1 MTDAAAAH
9 ILVVDD
15 DARLRDL
22 LQRYL
27 VNNGYLVTVAGD
39 AEEAKARLK
48 ALAFDLIVL
57 DVMLPGQNG
66 VDFTGELRRDS
77 DLPILL
83 LTARGE
89 PEDRISGLEAGAD
102 DYLVKPFEPRELLL
116 RVGTI
121 LRRAQANK
129 ADEIVRFGP
138 FAFNRANGELRRD
151 DDVVHLTTGEIAL
164 LQVLAARPGRAVS
177 RAELGERGG
186 VAGLRPGC
194 RRADGPPAA
203 QDRGRPPPAA
213 LAPDRARLGLRAATW
228 ELSAMLPPL
237 RRSLNR
243 LAPRTLFGRSLL
255 VVVLPLVILQ
265 IVLSIIFYNRHW
277 DTVTRWL
284 ASGVAGEVALLAE
297 ELEEPPR
304 TRRSRTRSWT
314 GCAGTPI
321 SRSPSSPAAPWPRR
335 WRRPASTATRAAGST
350 PRSSRASR
358 SSCPARSR
366 STCAASRTIASPSM
380 SSSTTVCCA
389 CSPAASG

>member
-39 AEEAKARLK
+39 AEEARARLK

-186 VAGLRPGC
+186 VAGSDRAVDVQMARLRRKIEDEPRQPRWLLTARGSGYVLRPG
-194 RRADGPPAA
+194 
-203 QDRGRPPPAA
+203 
-213 LAPDRARLGLRAATW
+213 
-228 ELSAMLPPL
+228 S
-237 RRSLNR
+237 
-243 LAPRTLFGRSLL
+243 
-255 VVVLPLVILQ
+255 
-265 IVLSIIFYNRHW
+265 
-277 DTVTRWL
+277 
-284 ASGVAGEVALLAE
+284 
-297 ELEEPPR
+297 
-304 TRRSRTRSWT
+304 
-314 GCAGTPI
+314 
-321 SRSPSSPAAPWPRR
+321 
-335 WRRPASTATRAAGST
+335 
-350 PRSSRASR
+350 
-358 SSCPARSR
+358 
-366 STCAASRTIASPSM
+366 
-380 SSSTTVCCA
+380 
-389 CSPAASG
+389 

>member
-151 DDVVHLTTGEIAL
+151 EDVVHLTTGEIAL

-186 VAGLRPGC
+186 VAGSDRAVDVQMARLRRKIEDDPRQPRWLLTARGSGYVLRPG
-194 RRADGPPAA
+194 
-203 QDRGRPPPAA
+203 
-213 LAPDRARLGLRAATW
+213 
-228 ELSAMLPPL
+228 S
-237 RRSLNR
+237 
-243 LAPRTLFGRSLL
+243 
-255 VVVLPLVILQ
+255 
-265 IVLSIIFYNRHW
+265 
-277 DTVTRWL
+277 
-284 ASGVAGEVALLAE
+284 
-297 ELEEPPR
+297 
-304 TRRSRTRSWT
+304 
-314 GCAGTPI
+314 
-321 SRSPSSPAAPWPRR
+321 
-335 WRRPASTATRAAGST
+335 
-350 PRSSRASR
+350 
-358 SSCPARSR
+358 
-366 STCAASRTIASPSM
+366 
-380 SSSTTVCCA
+380 
-389 CSPAASG
+389 

>member
-186 VAGLRPGC
+186 VAGSDRAVDVQMARLRRKIEDDPRQPRWLLTARGSGYVLRPG
-194 RRADGPPAA
+194 
-203 QDRGRPPPAA
+203 
-213 LAPDRARLGLRAATW
+213 
-228 ELSAMLPPL
+228 S
-237 RRSLNR
+237 
-243 LAPRTLFGRSLL
+243 
-255 VVVLPLVILQ
+255 
-265 IVLSIIFYNRHW
+265 
-277 DTVTRWL
+277 
-284 ASGVAGEVALLAE
+284 
-297 ELEEPPR
+297 
-304 TRRSRTRSWT
+304 
-314 GCAGTPI
+314 
-321 SRSPSSPAAPWPRR
+321 
-335 WRRPASTATRAAGST
+335 
-350 PRSSRASR
+350 
-358 SSCPARSR
+358 
-366 STCAASRTIASPSM
+366 
-380 SSSTTVCCA
+380 
-389 CSPAASG
+389 

>member
-39 AEEAKARLK
+39 AEEARARLK

-186 VAGLRPGC
+186 VAGSDRAVDVQMARLRRKIEDDPRQPRWLLTARGSGYVLRPG
-194 RRADGPPAA
+194 
-203 QDRGRPPPAA
+203 
-213 LAPDRARLGLRAATW
+213 
-228 ELSAMLPPL
+228 S
-237 RRSLNR
+237 
-243 LAPRTLFGRSLL
+243 
-255 VVVLPLVILQ
+255 
-265 IVLSIIFYNRHW
+265 
-277 DTVTRWL
+277 
-284 ASGVAGEVALLAE
+284 
-297 ELEEPPR
+297 
-304 TRRSRTRSWT
+304 
-314 GCAGTPI
+314 
-321 SRSPSSPAAPWPRR
+321 
-335 WRRPASTATRAAGST
+335 
-350 PRSSRASR
+350 
-358 SSCPARSR
+358 
-366 STCAASRTIASPSM
+366 
-380 SSSTTVCCA
+380 
-389 CSPAASG
+389 

>member
-39 AEEAKARLK
+39 AEEARARLK

-151 DDVVHLTTGEIAL
+151 EDVVHLTTGEIAL

-186 VAGLRPGC
+186 VAGSDRAVDVQMARLRRKIEDDPRQPRWLLTARGSGYVLRPG
-194 RRADGPPAA
+194 
-203 QDRGRPPPAA
+203 
-213 LAPDRARLGLRAATW
+213 
-228 ELSAMLPPL
+228 S
-237 RRSLNR
+237 
-243 LAPRTLFGRSLL
+243 
-255 VVVLPLVILQ
+255 
-265 IVLSIIFYNRHW
+265 
-277 DTVTRWL
+277 
-284 ASGVAGEVALLAE
+284 
-297 ELEEPPR
+297 
-304 TRRSRTRSWT
+304 
-314 GCAGTPI
+314 
-321 SRSPSSPAAPWPRR
+321 
-335 WRRPASTATRAAGST
+335 
-350 PRSSRASR
+350 
-358 SSCPARSR
+358 
-366 STCAASRTIASPSM
+366 
-380 SSSTTVCCA
+380 
-389 CSPAASG
+389 

>member
-1 MTDAAAAH
+1 MTDVAAAH

-39 AEEAKARLK
+39 AEEARARLK

-186 VAGLRPGC
+186 VAGSDRAVDVQMARLRRKIEDDPRQPRWLLTARGSGYVLRPG
-194 RRADGPPAA
+194 
-203 QDRGRPPPAA
+203 
-213 LAPDRARLGLRAATW
+213 
-228 ELSAMLPPL
+228 S
-237 RRSLNR
+237 
-243 LAPRTLFGRSLL
+243 
-255 VVVLPLVILQ
+255 
-265 IVLSIIFYNRHW
+265 
-277 DTVTRWL
+277 
-284 ASGVAGEVALLAE
+284 
-297 ELEEPPR
+297 
-304 TRRSRTRSWT
+304 
-314 GCAGTPI
+314 
-321 SRSPSSPAAPWPRR
+321 
-335 WRRPASTATRAAGST
+335 
-350 PRSSRASR
+350 
-358 SSCPARSR
+358 
-366 STCAASRTIASPSM
+366 
-380 SSSTTVCCA
+380 
-389 CSPAASG
+389 

>member
-39 AEEAKARLK
+39 AEEARARLK

-89 PEDRISGLEAGAD
+89 TEDRISGLEAGAD

-186 VAGLRPGC
+186 VAGSDRAVDVQMARLRRKIEDDPRQPRWLLTARGSGYVLRPG
-194 RRADGPPAA
+194 
-203 QDRGRPPPAA
+203 
-213 LAPDRARLGLRAATW
+213 
-228 ELSAMLPPL
+228 S
-237 RRSLNR
+237 
-243 LAPRTLFGRSLL
+243 
-255 VVVLPLVILQ
+255 
-265 IVLSIIFYNRHW
+265 
-277 DTVTRWL
+277 
-284 ASGVAGEVALLAE
+284 
-297 ELEEPPR
+297 
-304 TRRSRTRSWT
+304 
-314 GCAGTPI
+314 
-321 SRSPSSPAAPWPRR
+321 
-335 WRRPASTATRAAGST
+335 
-350 PRSSRASR
+350 
-358 SSCPARSR
+358 
-366 STCAASRTIASPSM
+366 
-380 SSSTTVCCA
+380 
-389 CSPAASG
+389 